1 MAKPPPYGQKRD
13 GHPHLRERRAF
24 GHPTPTGGCLHG
36 QRRGETPLAIPHLRA
51 GAYMAKEGVGSA
63 SLFGH
68 PLRAGAYMAKG
79 GRDGPDGQTPP
90 FGPLAK

>member
-36 QRRGETPLAIPHLRA
+36 QRRGGERLPLWPSP
-51 GAYMAKEGVGSA
+51 KSGS
-63 SLFGH
+63 
-68 PLRAGAYMAKG
+68 YMAKG